1 MAHLSNQ
8 TVNNLKKATDQLLK
22 MTRIAADS
30 LGEVNGDVI
39 KSMNAEDAKK
49 YSNFVKRSAEVGV
62 EKAAKE
68 ALNNL

>member
-1 MAHLSNQ
+1 MAHLSSQ
-8 TVNNLKKATDQLLK
+8 TVDNLKKATEQLLK
-22 MTRIAADS
+22 MTRIAGDA
-30 LGEVNGDVI
+30 LGEINGDVI
-39 KSMNAEDAKK
+39 KSMNKEDAEK